1 MTALKHLGGS
11 IFFVIIE
18 CTQFASVGS
27 ENNPIHIISYPIVKL
42 ISDSNKNVLHPAE
55 AVGRLESEK
64 AAIHAE
70 YEQVGIFIIKKIV
83 LSPYFSNQSPKT
95 LSKCSPNEPIV
106 QERIAYQKL
115 LKDFN
120 RMEAATE
127 NLQDEVDLF
136 AHW

>member
-1 MTALKHLGGS
+1 M
-11 IFFVIIE
+11 
-18 CTQFASVGS
+18 
-27 ENNPIHIISYPIVKL
+27 
-42 ISDSNKNVLHPAE
+42 
-55 AVGRLESEK
+55 
-64 AAIHAE
+64 
-70 YEQVGIFIIKKIV
+70 KKC
-83 LSPYFSNQSPKT
+83 PKT
-95 LSKCSPNEPIV
+95 LSKFSPSKPIV